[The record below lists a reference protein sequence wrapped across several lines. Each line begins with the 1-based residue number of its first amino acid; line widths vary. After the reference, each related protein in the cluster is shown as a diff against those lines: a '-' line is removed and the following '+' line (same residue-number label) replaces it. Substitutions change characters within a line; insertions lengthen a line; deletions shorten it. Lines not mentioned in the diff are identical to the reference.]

1 MYHSETATAL
11 KQATDKAKETL
22 EDTERA
28 QTAAGEKLKEVER
41 DMNQTKQ
48 QITDVSIYSFKI
60 PMRPLNIISVFFFF
74 LTKCVSTGAIKN

>member
-1 MYHSETATAL
+1 MCISETATAL

-22 EDTERA
+22 EDTEHA

-48 QITDVSIYSFKI
+48 QITDVSIYTFKI
-60 PMRPLNIISVFFFF
+60 PMRPLNIISVFFF
-74 LTKCVSTGAIKN
+74 LTKCVSTGTIKN